1 MQGAAL
7 LSYRSAAAVFT
18 YTGASQYNSLSEA
31 TSYRCISSGTAGGV
45 LLISLVS
52 IGMHKKYYPCYKS
65 GNKLLSQHHETG

>member
-1 MQGAAL
+1 MQGVAL

-45 LLISLVS
+45 LLISFES
-52 IGMHKKYYPCYKS
+52 IGMHRK
-65 GNKLLSQHHETG
+65 